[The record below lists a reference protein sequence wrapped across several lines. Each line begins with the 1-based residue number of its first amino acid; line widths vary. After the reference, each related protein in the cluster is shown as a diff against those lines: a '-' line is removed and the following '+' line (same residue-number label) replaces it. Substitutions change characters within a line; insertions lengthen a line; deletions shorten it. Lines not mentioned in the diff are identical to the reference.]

1 MHLED
6 LQRKLIAA
14 ARAHPPADRVPYAF
28 EKRVMALL
36 RTRPSLDRETW
47 WARALWRGA
56 AACLLFVLL
65 LGALSVV
72 VPGGSPLPNDLS
84 QDFEK
89 TLLASVAQDTESAS
103 FW

>member
-1 MHLED
+1 MYLED

-36 RTRPSLDRETW
+36 RTRPFVDQGAL

-56 AACLLFVLL
+56 AACLVFMLLFGVLSVLL
-65 LGALSVV
+65 S
-72 VPGGSPLPNDLS
+72 GGSPLPKDLS

>member
-1 MHLED
+1 MNLEN

-36 RTRPSLDRETW
+36 RTHPSLDQGAW

-56 AACLLFVLL
+56 AACLLLMLL
-65 LGALSVV
+65 LGVLSVV
-72 VPGGSPLPNDLS
+72 LPGGGPLTNDLS

-89 TLLASVAQDTESAS
+89 TLLASVTQDTESAS